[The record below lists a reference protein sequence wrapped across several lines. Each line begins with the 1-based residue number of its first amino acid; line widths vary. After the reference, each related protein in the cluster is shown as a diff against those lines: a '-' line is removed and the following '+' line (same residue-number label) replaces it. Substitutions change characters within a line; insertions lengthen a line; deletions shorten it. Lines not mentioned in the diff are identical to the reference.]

1 MIPTLSGACYG
12 IRSMVHF
19 SNINTLKSIYY
30 TYFHSVIKYGIIFF
44 VYCERIYIYKNCAP
58 KPVFINR

>member
-1 MIPTLSGACYG
+1 
-12 IRSMVHF
+12 MVCI